1 MMMRRYALLL
11 LAGALSL
18 GSFADVQP
26 SGTPRV
32 IGRYTLLT
40 ADLHVHAFPGDGVL
54 PAWEL
59 RKEAAR
65 RGLDVIAVT
74 NHNQSLAASLPPGG
88 EGALPLVIPG
98 QEITT
103 PRFHLI
109 AAGVRRPVQ
118 WRLPLAETIA
128 AVHRQGGVAI
138 AAHPVRH
145 SWRLREDDG
154 GLAALDGAEAVAGS
168 GERFSRGRGELREFF
183 DRTRQRNADLAPIG
197 SSDFHTSAPLGACR
211 TYLFVEEVSERGVL
225 DAIRTGRTV
234 AANDADSLIGDS
246 ALVGSIRNMPRAT
259 PQRPA
264 PWSRAAAVLALAAL
278 ALIVCVR

>member
-11 LAGALSL
+11 LGGALSL
-18 GSFADVQP
+18 GTFADHHP
-26 SGTPRV
+26 PRAPGV
-32 IGRYTLLT
+32 LGRYTVLT

-65 RGLDVIAVT
+65 RGLDVVAVT
-74 NHNQSLAASLPPGG
+74 NHNQSLAASLPAGG
-88 EGALPLVIPG
+88 GGALPLVIPG

-109 AAGVRRPVQ
+109 AAGVRRPVD

-145 SWRLREDDG
+145 SWRLPEDDQ

-168 GERFSRGRGELREFF
+168 GERFSRGRREMREFF
-183 DRTRQRNADLAPIG
+183 DRTRERNANLAPIG

-225 DAIRTGRTV
+225 EAIRTGRTV
-234 AANDADSLIGDS
+234 AANDADSLVGDS
-246 ALVGSIRNMPRAT
+246 ALVESIRNVPRGTAQQPT
-259 PQRPA
+259 PG
-264 PWSRAAAVLALAAL
+264 SRAAAVLALAAL
-278 ALIVCVR
+278 ALIVCLR